1 LSSRFVVGV
10 LVRKIIP
17 PSVEEFLDPDVRRFG
32 RNRLRRA
39 GLESR
44 KQLRQI
50 ALGSEEGLPR

>member
-1 LSSRFVVGV
+1 M
-10 LVRKIIP
+10 
-17 PSVEEFLDPDVRRFG
+17 PDDF

-50 ALGSEEGLPR
+50 AKLALGSEEGLPR